1 MATVISMEN
10 FRKSAALL
18 GRDTDDDQADV
29 ARHVLHKHLLRMLA
43 EARTKDV
50 SMLVISMAL
59 FTEAVSALSANDWTP
74 DEMVTWIR
82 ELDADDFFNHEEEN
96 EDE

>member
-29 ARHVLHKHLLRMLA
+29 ARQVLHKHLLRMLA

>member
-29 ARHVLHKHLLRMLA
+29 ARQVLHKHLLRMLA

-74 DEMVTWIR
+74 NEMVTWIR